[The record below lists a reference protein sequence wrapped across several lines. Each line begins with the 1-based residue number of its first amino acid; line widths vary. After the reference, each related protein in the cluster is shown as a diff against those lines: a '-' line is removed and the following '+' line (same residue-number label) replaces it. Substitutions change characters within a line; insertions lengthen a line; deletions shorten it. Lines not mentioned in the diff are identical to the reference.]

1 MKKAVILIAG
11 MALVGFFAL
20 PLFAHGPGWGGHWR
34 GGGYGDCPYYNYEG
48 SNLTQ
53 EQQTELNT
61 LRDEYRAMTGKIRD
75 QLRDKN
81 YELRTELNKSELNE
95 NKVKQLGKEISG
107 LRADMDS
114 ARIDHTL
121 KVKKI
126 VPDAQPGFSG
136 RDGRHRGEAYSGCY
150 GGFKGTGPRGTF

>member
-20 PLFAHGPGWGGHWR
+20 PLFAHGPGWGGKDR
-34 GGGYGDCPYYNYEG
+34 DGGYGDCPYYNNEG
-48 SNLTQ
+48 NALTQ

-95 NKVKQLGKEISG
+95 NRVRELQKEISG

-136 RDGRHRGEAYSGCY
+136 RGGRHMGEAYSGCD
-150 GGFKGTGPRGTF
+150 GGFRGTGPRGTF